1 MQFMHAENLTCMACI
16 CYASMY
22 SCIFYI
28 STAERIRQ
36 QKKDNWFTTSYS
48 NSQNSQNIKKNWS
61 DYYKQNVWKY
71 VRYLHNAMNFLLLS
85 GSTPCFIYFFIS
97 GIKACICNVG

>member
-48 NSQNSQNIKKNWS
+48 NSQNSQNIKKIEVTTISKMCENM
-61 DYYKQNVWKY
+61 Y
-71 VRYLHNAMNFLLLS
+71 VICITLWISCYSLEVLPVL
-85 GSTPCFIYFFIS
+85 FIS
-97 GIKACICNVG
+97 LFQE

>member
-48 NSQNSQNIKKNWS
+48 NSQNSQNIKKIEVTTISKMCENMYIICITLWIS
-61 DYYKQNVWKY
+61 CYSLEVLP
-71 VRYLHNAMNFLLLS
+71 VL
-85 GSTPCFIYFFIS
+85 FIALFRE
-97 GIKACICNVG
+97 